1 MKIKT
6 ILTALFLASA
16 FLLQAQQM
24 PTGFWMGKTT
34 GPLAHLTYGL
44 GEDRLGGAKM
54 TYLDTNV
61 VVRVVDSIG
70 DVYKIQLS
78 QYHVAYAPKITIKRN
93 DSLRPKPYYLSE
105 SWRVYGDELY
115 DYVKINLT
123 EKLPYKSIQQLNPS
137 RVVVDIFGA
146 TSNSNWITQLKS
158 VQEIKNVYYEQV
170 EDDVLR
176 VTIELKHKQHWGHHI
191 TYDTV
196 GKRLVIRI
204 KRQPVLNIARLK
216 IAIDAG
222 HGGTNGG
229 TDGNVSGVSEKSLTL
244 LYAKTLKETLKEAGV
259 KSVFITRTKDTTLS
273 MAERSAM
280 LLEYDPSILISIHFN
295 SSNSDTMSGTSTYY
309 RYIGFRS
316 LSTAILDQL
325 LGLGL
330 KEYGNVGGFNFGM
343 NGPTEYPN
351 TLVEVGFLSNRKE
364 EQRLLDPNFRK
375 RVTQRI
381 TKGIKDWLLSLK

>member
-1 MKIKT
+1 MKIF
-6 ILTALFLASA
+6 LTALLVTLASC
-16 FLLQAQQM
+16 LYAQQM
-24 PTGFWMGKTT
+24 PSGFWMGKTT

-61 VVRVVDSIG
+61 VVRVVDSIR

-78 QYHVAYAPKITIKRN
+78 QYHFGYAPKTTIRRN
-93 DSLRPKPYYLSE
+93 DSLQPQPYYLSE
-105 SWRVYGDELY
+105 SWRVYGDENY

-123 EKLPYKSIQQLNPS
+123 EKLPYRSIQQLNPS

-146 TSNSNWITQLKS
+146 TSNSNWITQLKT
-158 VQEIKNVYYEQV
+158 VKEIKNVYYEQI

-176 VTIELKHKQHWGHHI
+176 VFIELKHKQHWGHHI
-191 TYDTV
+191 SYDTV
-196 GKRLVIRI
+196 GRRMIIRI
-204 KRQPVLNIARLK
+204 KRQPPLNITKLK

-244 LYAKTLKETLKEAGV
+244 LYAKELRVTLKEAGV
-259 KSVFITRTKDTTLS
+259 KNVFITRTKDTTLS
-273 MAERSAM
+273 MAERAAM
-280 LLEYDPSILISIHFN
+280 LLEYDPSLLISIHFN

-325 LGLGL
+325 LGIGF

-351 TLVEVGFLSNRKE
+351 TLVEVGFLSNRAE
-364 EQRLLDPNFRK
+364 ERKMLDPAFRK

-381 TKGIKDWLLSLK
+381 TKGIKDWLVSLQP